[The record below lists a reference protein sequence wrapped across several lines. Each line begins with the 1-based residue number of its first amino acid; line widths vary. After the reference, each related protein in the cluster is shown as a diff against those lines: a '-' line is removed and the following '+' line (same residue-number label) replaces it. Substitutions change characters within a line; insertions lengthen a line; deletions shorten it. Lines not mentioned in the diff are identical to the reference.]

1 MPLHVQAIMGSLGL
15 RIRIV
20 QVTWLTLLA
29 LMISGCAAARLTAA
43 PAARR
48 VPGGDPGRGEQAIV
62 DYGCGACHAIPGVPG
77 ANGKVGPSLDHL
89 AERQVIAGRLPNTPT
104 DLEHW
109 IQDPQ
114 GVSPG
119 TAMPYM
125 GVTDNDA
132 ADIAAYLYEQH

>member
-1 MPLHVQAIMGSLGL
+1 MMAQVGLAIRVVHSTCVA
-15 RIRIV
+15 IV
-20 QVTWLTLLA
+20 VLIAT
-29 LMISGCAAARLTAA
+29 GCATARLPT
-43 PAARR
+43 PRT
-48 VPGGDPGRGEQAIV
+48 VPGGDPTRGEQAIV
-62 DYGCGACHAIPGVPG
+62 HYGCGACHAIPGVPG
-77 ANGKVGPSLDHL
+77 ANGKVGPSLGDL
-89 AERQVIAGRLPNTPT
+89 TQRQLIAGRLPNTAA

-109 IQDPQ
+109 IEDPQ